1 MLGRGN
7 EAQLIRQAE
16 QGDFTQLRTL
26 LHEHAANRRVMLG
39 AFARIRNAC
48 TTDVRGVVYSRHL
61 MRAVLCGNSGI
72 SKTTEAESCRGSASS
87 KECFS
92 ASVSWWFVTTTCVH
106 AWLGFGLI

>member
-48 TTDVRGVVYSRHL
+48 TTDVRAVVYSRHL

-72 SKTTEAESCRGSASS
+72 SKTTEAESCRTLLPRLPGRARPHLRSA
-87 KECFS
+87 FLLAS
-92 ASVSWWFVTTTCVH
+92 A
-106 AWLGFGLI
+106 GGL